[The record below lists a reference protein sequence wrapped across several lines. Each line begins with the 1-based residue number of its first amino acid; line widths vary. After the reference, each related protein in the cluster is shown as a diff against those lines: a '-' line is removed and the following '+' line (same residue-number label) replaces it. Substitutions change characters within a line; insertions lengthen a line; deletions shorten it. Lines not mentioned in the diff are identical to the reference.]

1 MQNEYSKQR
10 FILLK
15 VVNMYFCVKYSAC
28 KLHFCALLCYNMAC
42 LAFTYVLQLLVFHK
56 VKVFVEN
63 ILYIKIWAMN
73 FSRKFI
79 WKLSYSRKNFA
90 ISHQKLRDI
99 LSKTSRYL
107 IKIFAISYQKLR
119 DILSKT
125 YLGLHAMCLIC
136 FTILIKRLEFCW
148 KILCETS
155 VKIFK
160 KIHPE
165 GGGLCH
171 VDTWTL
177 QRQIRD
183 GTKNRLSK
191 LFERA

>member
-1 MQNEYSKQR
+1 MSSTRHASCIFAPYYVIIWLVWLLLTFYNYSYFIKWR
-10 FILLK
+10 FLWKIFYTLK
-15 VVNMYFCVKYSAC
+15 YEQWISP
-28 KLHFCALLCYNMAC
+28 
-42 LAFTYVLQLLVFHK
+42 
-56 VKVFVEN
+56 EN
-63 ILYIKIWAMN
+63 
-73 FSRKFI
+73 
-79 WKLSYSRKNFA
+79 LSENYL
-90 ISHQKLRDI
+90 IPE
-99 LSKTSRYL
+99 KTSRYL
-107 IKIFAISYQKLR
+107 IKNFAISYQKLR

-136 FTILIKRLEFCW
+136 FTILVKRLEFCW

-171 VDTWTL
+171 VDTWAL